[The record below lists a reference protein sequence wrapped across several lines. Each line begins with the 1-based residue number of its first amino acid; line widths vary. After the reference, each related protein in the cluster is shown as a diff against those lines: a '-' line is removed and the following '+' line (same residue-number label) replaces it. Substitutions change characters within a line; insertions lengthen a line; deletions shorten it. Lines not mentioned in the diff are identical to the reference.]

1 MRDTFHDLE
10 TYSPEPIN
18 NGSHRYAEKAEVLL
32 WAYADGDGDIKVWDV
47 ANGYVHWQEELTG
60 LWEEQYIGKP
70 FPPQSLMEILHDP
83 EAAVW
88 FHNGGMFDFVVLEKA
103 LPHLLKLVDI
113 SRWRDTMVQAFAHAL
128 PGALEK
134 LGEVLNLHEDHR
146 KIADGKKLVRL
157 FCMPQNEDFAKK
169 WGTIRATKAT
179 HPAEWQRFVQYAGGD
194 IVTMREARRLM
205 PSWNYKD
212 KQLLLWHTDLKI
224 NNRGFAVDLE
234 LAQRAV
240 AVAAVIQERLSKR
253 VQTATHDEVGS
264 ATQRDAMLDF
274 LQPLCAEFG
283 VELPDLKADTLERR
297 LEDPDLPDYIKDLL
311 RIRLEASMNSV
322 SKFKT
327 LLKRVSSDGRLRGS
341 MQFRGAGR
349 TGRWAHRGFQPG
361 NLPRASLSHELI
373 EFAIECIKADD
384 VDAMDLVFP
393 NLMLAISNT
402 IRGVIVAGESKKL
415 VVADLSN
422 IEGRVAAWLAGEDW
436 KLQAFRDFDTVLIG
450 DDGKPLLDKK
460 GKPARKG
467 VDLYIKAYMS
477 AFNVVEAAL
486 VGKDERQIG
495 KVCIAEGQLVLTD
508 CGLIPI
514 EQVTQKMR
522 VWDGLA
528 WVRHDGVIYK
538 GIKEVMTYQG
548 LTATPDHKVWID
560 GSHEPVPLR
569 DAAASGARLVRS
581 GVGRNPIRL
590 VGSDTAGTTLHA
602 GMERPLRAH
611 GVPQVR
617 PWVLDGADEFDDGQE
632 HNVRALRAPQA
643 SAQVAGTAICGGQAT
658 VPQPEGS
665 CLEELRRPGNRVPFP
680 FGAGG
685 QQVHDPDLRCAQP
698 RHGNRPH
705 RQQPALRAG
714 QSSLGDARHE
724 LAQHATEAIAQLVSR
739 LGSES
744 VAVLSTDRKADAPG
758 RGYARRDHCERLA
771 GGEREAQ
778 ELAGHFGQ
786 VAVYDIVNAG
796 PRRRFTVSGVLVS
809 NCELMFQYG
818 GGVGAWLTGA
828 ATYGIDLN
836 DMTERVWPTIPEWA
850 KLEAADFLHWLY
862 EQNTAKLQRKLELL
876 DEKAKSDG
884 TQDVGALLK
893 EFEELNA
900 KIEAAKVKCR
910 YGLTE
915 RVFIA
920 CDAIKRLWRKA
931 HPAISSYWKDLEN
944 TVKAAIDDPGVTY
957 PCRKVKIRRDG
968 AWLRIGL
975 PSGRA
980 LCYPNPGID
989 KDGSIF
995 YTGHNPYT
1003 RQWGKVKTYGGKLL
1017 ENITQAVA
1025 CDQLAECM
1033 PAAELAGYETVLS
1046 VHDELVTE
1054 TPDSEDFTADELADI
1069 MCSDLGWNAGLPLAA
1084 AGFETDRY
1092 RKAD

>member
-32 WAYADGDGDIKVWDV
+32 WAYADGNGDIRVWDV

-70 FPPQSLMEILHDP
+70 FPPQSLTEILHDP

-88 FHNGGMFDFVVLEKA
+88 FHNGGMFDFVVLQHAMPE
-103 LPHLLKLVDI
+103 LLKLVDI

-134 LGEVLNLHEDHR
+134 LGEVLNLHEDRR

-157 FCMPQNEDFAKK
+157 FCMPQNEDFKK
-169 WGTIRATKAT
+169 KFGTDRATKAT

-194 IVTMREARRLM
+194 IVTMREVRRIT

-240 AVAAVIQERLSKR
+240 AVAAVIQERLSQR
-253 VQTATHDEVGS
+253 VQKATDDEVGS

-322 SKFKT
+322 SKFRT

-402 IRGVIVAGESKKL
+402 IRGVIVAGKGKKL

-436 KLQAFRDFDTVLIG
+436 KLQAFRDFDTILIG
-450 DDGKPLLDKK
+450 EDGEPLRDKK

-477 AFNVVEAAL
+477 SFNVEDPSTVD
-486 VGKDERQIG
+486 KDKRQIG
-495 KVCIAEGQLVLTD
+495 KVE
-508 CGLIPI
+508 
-514 EQVTQKMR
+514 
-522 VWDGLA
+522 
-528 WVRHDGVIYK
+528 
-538 GIKEVMTYQG
+538 
-548 LTATPDHKVWID
+548 
-560 GSHEPVPLR
+560 
-569 DAAASGARLVRS
+569 
-581 GVGRNPIRL
+581 
-590 VGSDTAGTTLHA
+590 
-602 GMERPLRAH
+602 
-611 GVPQVR
+611 
-617 PWVLDGADEFDDGQE
+617 
-632 HNVRALRAPQA
+632 
-643 SAQVAGTAICGGQAT
+643 
-658 VPQPEGS
+658 
-665 CLEELRRPGNRVPFP
+665 
-680 FGAGG
+680 
-685 QQVHDPDLRCAQP
+685 
-698 RHGNRPH
+698 
-705 RQQPALRAG
+705 
-714 QSSLGDARHE
+714 
-724 LAQHATEAIAQLVSR
+724 
-739 LGSES
+739 
-744 VAVLSTDRKADAPG
+744 
-758 RGYARRDHCERLA
+758 
-771 GGEREAQ
+771 
-778 ELAGHFGQ
+778 
-786 VAVYDIVNAG
+786 
-796 PRRRFTVSGVLVS
+796 
-809 NCELMFQYG
+809 ELMFQYG

-828 ATYGIDLN
+828 ATYGIDLSA
-836 DMTERVWPTIPEWA
+836 MTESVWNTIPEWA

-862 EQNTAKLQRKLELL
+862 EKPRAKFQKVCEKYGDPTAPEVA
-876 DEKAKSDG
+876 EAEA
-884 TQDVGALLK
+884 AL
-893 EFEELNA
+893 
-900 KIEAAKVKCR
+900 EAAKVKCR

-944 TVKAAIDDPGVTY
+944 TVKAAIDGPGVTY

-995 YTGHNPYT
+995 YTGFSPYN

-1033 PAAELAGYETVLS
+1033 PAAELAGYATVLS

-1054 TPDSEDFTADELADI
+1054 TPDSEDFTADELASI

-1084 AGFETDRY
+1084 AGFTTDRY

>member
-1 MRDTFHDLE
+1 MRDTFMDLE

-47 ANGYVHWQEELTG
+47 ANGYVHWQDELTG

-70 FPPQSLMEILHDP
+70 FPPQSLIEILHDP
-83 EAAVW
+83 DAAVW
-88 FHNGGMFDFVVLEKA
+88 FHNGGMFDFVVLEHA
-103 LPHLLKLVDI
+103 LPHLLKHVDI
-113 SRWRDTMVQAFAHAL
+113 SRWRDTMVQAFSHAL

-146 KIADGKKLVRL
+146 KIAEGKKLVRL
-157 FCMPQNEDFAKK
+157 FCMPQNEDFSKK
-169 WGTIRATKAT
+169 FGTIRASKAT

-234 LAQRAV
+234 LAKHAV
-240 AVAAVIQERLSKR
+240 TAATLIQDRLSRR
-253 VQTATHDEVGS
+253 VQVATDDEVGS

-384 VDAMDLVFP
+384 VDTMDLVFP

-402 IRGVIVAGESKKL
+402 IRGVIVAGEGKKL

-436 KLQAFRDFDTVLIG
+436 KLEAFRQFDKGIG
-450 DDGKPLLDKK
+450 H
-460 GKPARKG
+460 
-467 VDLYIKAYMS
+467 DLYIVAYAS
-477 AFNVVEAAL
+477 SFGISLEGVEPKDGKKFIGAAN
-486 VGKDERQIG
+486 RQIG
-495 KVCIAEGQLVLTD
+495 KVE
-508 CGLIPI
+508 
-514 EQVTQKMR
+514 
-522 VWDGLA
+522 
-528 WVRHDGVIYK
+528 
-538 GIKEVMTYQG
+538 
-548 LTATPDHKVWID
+548 
-560 GSHEPVPLR
+560 
-569 DAAASGARLVRS
+569 
-581 GVGRNPIRL
+581 
-590 VGSDTAGTTLHA
+590 
-602 GMERPLRAH
+602 
-611 GVPQVR
+611 
-617 PWVLDGADEFDDGQE
+617 
-632 HNVRALRAPQA
+632 
-643 SAQVAGTAICGGQAT
+643 
-658 VPQPEGS
+658 
-665 CLEELRRPGNRVPFP
+665 
-680 FGAGG
+680 
-685 QQVHDPDLRCAQP
+685 
-698 RHGNRPH
+698 
-705 RQQPALRAG
+705 
-714 QSSLGDARHE
+714 
-724 LAQHATEAIAQLVSR
+724 
-739 LGSES
+739 
-744 VAVLSTDRKADAPG
+744 
-758 RGYARRDHCERLA
+758 
-771 GGEREAQ
+771 
-778 ELAGHFGQ
+778 
-786 VAVYDIVNAG
+786 
-796 PRRRFTVSGVLVS
+796 
-809 NCELMFQYG
+809 ELMFQYG

-828 ATYGIDLN
+828 ATYGIDLAA
-836 DMTERVWPTIPEWA
+836 MTESVWDTIPEWA
-850 KLEAADFLHWLY
+850 KLEAADFLNWLY
-862 EQNTAKLQRKLELL
+862 EQNTAKLQRKLQDLDDKVTNGDLHPEEVRAERDEL
-876 DEKAKSDG
+876 E
-884 TQDVGALLK
+884 
-893 EFEELNA
+893 A

-910 YGLTE
+910 HGLTE

-920 CDAIKRLWRKA
+920 CDSIKRLWRKA
-931 HPAISSYWKDLEN
+931 NSAISSYWKDLEN
-944 TVKAAIDDPGVTY
+944 TVKAAINDPGVTY
-957 PCRKVKIRRDG
+957 PCRKLKIRRDG
-968 AWLRIGL
+968 AWLRVGL

-989 KDGSIF
+989 EAGRIY
-995 YTGHNPYT
+995 YTGFSPYN
-1003 RQWGKVKTYGGKLL
+1003 RQWGRVYTYGPKVF
-1017 ENITQAVA
+1017 ENAVQAVA

-1054 TPDSEDFTADELADI
+1054 TPDSEDFTAGELADI
-1069 MCSDLGWNAGLPLAA
+1069 MCSDLDWNAGLPLAA
-1084 AGFETDRY
+1084 AGFETHRY
-1092 RKAD
+1092 QKAD

>member
-32 WAYADGDGDIKVWDV
+32 WAYADGNGDIRVWDV

-70 FPPQSLMEILHDP
+70 FPPQSLIDILHDP
-83 EAAVW
+83 DAAVW
-88 FHNGGMFDFVVLEKA
+88 FHNGGMFDFVVLQHA
-103 LPHLLKLVDI
+103 LPHLLKHVDI

-169 WGTIRATKAT
+169 WGTVRATKAT

-234 LAQRAV
+234 LAKHAV
-240 AVAAVIQERLSKR
+240 TAATLIQDRLSRR
-253 VQTATHDEVGS
+253 VQVATDDEVGS

-361 NLPRASLSHELI
+361 NLPRPSLSHELI

-384 VDAMDLVFP
+384 VDAMELVFP

-402 IRGVIVAGESKKL
+402 IRGAIVAAEGKKL

-436 KLQAFRDFDTVLIG
+436 KLEAFRQFDKGIG
-450 DDGKPLLDKK
+450 H
-460 GKPARKG
+460 
-467 VDLYIKAYMS
+467 DLYIVAYAS
-477 AFNVVEAAL
+477 SFGISLEGVEPKD
-486 VGKDERQIG
+486 GKKFIGASNRQIG
-495 KVCIAEGQLVLTD
+495 KVE
-508 CGLIPI
+508 
-514 EQVTQKMR
+514 
-522 VWDGLA
+522 
-528 WVRHDGVIYK
+528 
-538 GIKEVMTYQG
+538 
-548 LTATPDHKVWID
+548 
-560 GSHEPVPLR
+560 
-569 DAAASGARLVRS
+569 
-581 GVGRNPIRL
+581 
-590 VGSDTAGTTLHA
+590 
-602 GMERPLRAH
+602 
-611 GVPQVR
+611 
-617 PWVLDGADEFDDGQE
+617 
-632 HNVRALRAPQA
+632 
-643 SAQVAGTAICGGQAT
+643 
-658 VPQPEGS
+658 
-665 CLEELRRPGNRVPFP
+665 
-680 FGAGG
+680 
-685 QQVHDPDLRCAQP
+685 
-698 RHGNRPH
+698 
-705 RQQPALRAG
+705 
-714 QSSLGDARHE
+714 
-724 LAQHATEAIAQLVSR
+724 
-739 LGSES
+739 
-744 VAVLSTDRKADAPG
+744 
-758 RGYARRDHCERLA
+758 
-771 GGEREAQ
+771 
-778 ELAGHFGQ
+778 
-786 VAVYDIVNAG
+786 
-796 PRRRFTVSGVLVS
+796 
-809 NCELMFQYG
+809 ELMFQYG

-828 ATYGIDLN
+828 ATYGIDLSA
-836 DMTERVWPTIPEWA
+836 MTESVWNTIPEWA

-862 EQNTAKLQRKLELL
+862 EKPRAKFQKVCEKYGDPTAPEVA
-876 DEKAKSDG
+876 EAEA
-884 TQDVGALLK
+884 AL
-893 EFEELNA
+893 
-900 KIEAAKVKCR
+900 EAAKVKCR

-995 YTGHNPYT
+995 YTGFSPYN

-1033 PAAELAGYETVLS
+1033 PAAELAGYATVLS

-1054 TPDSEDFTADELADI
+1054 TPDSEDFTADELASI

-1084 AGFETDRY
+1084 AGFTTDRY